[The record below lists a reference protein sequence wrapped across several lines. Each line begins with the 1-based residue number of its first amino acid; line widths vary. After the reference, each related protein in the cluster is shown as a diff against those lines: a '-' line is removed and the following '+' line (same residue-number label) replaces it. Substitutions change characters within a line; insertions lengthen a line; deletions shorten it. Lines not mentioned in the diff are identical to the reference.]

1 MLGRKMLGQEGYV
14 EICVMHRQG
23 MSIKA
28 IGRELGVSRNTVRKY
43 LRAAE
48 VPTASS
54 RSAKP
59 TLLDDYR
66 AYLNARVEAAKPDWI
81 PATVLFDEIVALGF
95 SGCLT
100 SVRGYLRTL
109 KPKAKEDP
117 VVRFETEPGQQMQ
130 VDWGAFKLNGQRI
143 SLFLATLG
151 WSRFNYGEFVVNEQF
166 ETLRACHEHAFD
178 TFGGVPS
185 EVLYDNMRTVV
196 QQRNFYG
203 RGLHQFH
210 PGLKDL
216 AHHYTFMPR
225 LCRPYRAKTKG
236 KVERSIGYIR
246 RSFFI
251 PLISRYQ
258 QLELLLD
265 LDTLNLEFA
274 RWLAMTANARVHGTT
289 GEVPNERLTQEQSML
304 QTLPPSLLT
313 GEQRLVESR
322 RPLTS
327 TFPIE
332 QLQHPLSI
340 YEDLLEPA

>member
-1 MLGRKMLGQEGYV
+1 MLGQEGYV
-14 EICVMHRQG
+14 EIHVMHRQG
-23 MSIKA
+23 KSIKA
-28 IGRELGVSRNTVRKY
+28 ICQELGVSRNTVRKY
-43 LRAAE
+43 LRAAQI
-48 VPTASS
+48 PTSAP

-59 TLLDDYR
+59 TKLDDHR
-66 AYLNARVEAAKPDWI
+66 AYLDSRVEAARPDWI
-81 PATVLFDEIVALGF
+81 PATVLFDEIAALGY

-100 SVRGYLRTL
+100 SVRDYLRTL
-109 KPKAKEDP
+109 KPKMTQDP
-117 VVRFETEPGQQMQ
+117 VVRFETPPGLQMQ

-151 WSRFNYGEFVVNEQF
+151 WSRFNYGEFVLNEQF

-178 TFGGVPS
+178 AFGGVPC

-216 AHHYTFMPR
+216 AHHYTFMPK

-246 RSFFI
+246 RSFFV
-251 PLISRYQ
+251 PLVSRYQ
-258 QLELLLD
+258 QLDQPLD
-265 LDTLNLEFA
+265 VEGLNLEFA
-274 RWLAMTANARVHGTT
+274 RWLAVKANARQHGTT
-289 GEVPNERLTQEQSML
+289 GEVPSQRLQQEQVAL
-304 QTLPPSLLT
+304 QTLPPCLFT
-313 GEQRLVESR
+313 GEPRSIVPD
-322 RPLTS
+322 RPLTTS
-327 TFPIE
+327 FPIE
-332 QLQHPLSI
+332 QLQHPLSV